1 MKTTLAV
8 TFALCLFAIPA
19 AATPTSIT
27 LEWDLYPNETTAT
40 VYGKYA
46 FLAAVDQ
53 DPEHPSL
60 LDLPY
65 VCEDATR
72 TCQAQ
77 ISVEVGSHTIALRTF
92 RRSDGA
98 MSAPTTT
105 ISFIIED
112 VVVDDAHPGRGPR
125 RQKS

>member
-1 MKTTLAV
+1 MKTTLAA

-19 AATPTSIT
+19 AAAPTLIT
-27 LEWDLYPNETTAT
+27 VKWDLYPNETVAT
-40 VYGKYA
+40 VYSKYA
-46 FLAAVDQ
+46 FLAAIDQ
-53 DPEHPSL
+53 DPEYPS

-65 VCEDATR
+65 VCDDATR

-77 ISVEVGSHTIALRTF
+77 IGLDVGSHTISLRTF

-98 MSAPTTT
+98 MSAPTSTV
-105 ISFIIED
+105 SFVIEG
-112 VVVDDAHPGRGPR
+112 VVIEDAHPGRGKG